1 LPAFEIH
8 LTIENQKENLMPE
21 SKKNR
26 KQDEAAPPSIL
37 SSSPGDSPVAVTPK
51 DVSPE
56 HAAWKDLTARPIA
69 SDNAEKRTDALL
81 DEAGD
86 LSFPA
91 SDPIAVSS
99 ITKRPIA
106 SDNVEKRTDALLDE
120 ASDLSFPASD
130 PIAVSS
136 ITKLVK
142 GTDAGLEKADKDR
155 SKNK

>member
-1 LPAFEIH
+1 ML
-8 LTIENQKENLMPE
+8 E

-26 KQDEAAPPSIL
+26 KQDEVTPPSIP

-69 SDNAEKRTDALL
+69 SDD
-81 DEAGD
+81 
-86 LSFPA
+86 
-91 SDPIAVSS
+91 
-99 ITKRPIA
+99 
-106 SDNVEKRTDALLDE
+106 VEKRTDALLDE

-142 GTDAGLEKADKDR
+142 GTDADQEKADKDR
-155 SKNK
+155 SKNN

>member
-1 LPAFEIH
+1 ML
-8 LTIENQKENLMPE
+8 E

-26 KQDEAAPPSIL
+26 KQDEVTPPSIP

-69 SDNAEKRTDALL
+69 SDDVEKRTDALL
-81 DEAGD
+81 DEASD

-99 ITKRPIA
+99 IAWKDLTARPIA
-106 SDNVEKRTDALLDE
+106 SDDVEKRTDALLDE

-142 GTDAGLEKADKDR
+142 DTDADQKKADKDR